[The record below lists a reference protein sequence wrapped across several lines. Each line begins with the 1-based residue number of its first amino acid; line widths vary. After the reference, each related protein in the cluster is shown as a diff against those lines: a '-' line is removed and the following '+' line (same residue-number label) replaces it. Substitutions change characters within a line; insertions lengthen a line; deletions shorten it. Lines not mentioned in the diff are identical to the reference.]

1 MVPLETHSN
10 DRAAKHR
17 GPNRPSTGFKRI
29 AVLLAL
35 ALGCNG
41 SEDRPRPLKEA
52 LEAANQKAREISERV
67 SPPTQKNAVASRIAR
82 TPEAPVELEFSIA
95 PTAARVGDGMECRV
109 VLDIGSE
116 WSVHPLDA
124 APPAMATKI
133 ELELPPGITRQ
144 GKWQL
149 VSGNV
154 ANGPL
159 GEPVIDGRAEWKQ
172 SLRIAAECEPGALL
186 IGCSVRYQACNA
198 KQCLRPISADLG
210 AMVEVAD

>member
-1 MVPLETHSN
+1 MVPLEPHSKDRTAEHCKTH
-10 DRAAKHR
+10 
-17 GPNRPSTGFKRI
+17 RPSTGSKRI
-29 AVLLAL
+29 AVLLLL

-82 TPEAPVELEFSIA
+82 TPDAPVELEFSIA
-95 PTAARVGDGMECRV
+95 PTAARLGDGMECRV
-109 VLDIGSE
+109 VLDIESG

-124 APPAMATKI
+124 APPAMPTKI

-144 GKWQL
+144 GNWQL
-149 VSGNV
+149 VSGTV
-154 ANGPL
+154 ARGPQ

-172 SLRIAAECEPGALL
+172 TLRIAPDCEPGALL

-210 AMVEVAD
+210 AIVELAD

>member
-1 MVPLETHSN
+1 MDPLESSSN
-10 DRAAKHR
+10 DRATWHR
-17 GPNRPSTGFKRI
+17 EMHRPASGGIRI
-29 AVLLAL
+29 ALLLAL

-41 SEDRPRPLKEA
+41 SDDRPRPLKEA

-67 SPPTQKNAVASRIAR
+67 SPPTQKNAVANRIAR
-82 TPEAPVELEFSIA
+82 TPEAPVELEFTIA
-95 PTAARVGDGMECRV
+95 PTTARVGDGMECRV

-133 ELELPPGITRQ
+133 DLELPPGITRQ

-154 ANGPL
+154 ATGPL
-159 GEPVIDGRAEWKQ
+159 GEPVIEGRAEWKQ
-172 SLRIAAECEPGALL
+172 SLRIAPECEPGALL

-198 KQCLRPISADLG
+198 KQCLRPVSADLG
-210 AMVEVAD
+210 AVTEISP